1 MWPSSCNP
9 CPLDYFSLM
18 VAWTLKTFY
27 GMAEVANRDIFS
39 WITYTVDKFRINLFY
54 LSYLTTGREFDYY
67 LLADHKVKDGTRTTH
82 QDKNMHTCHIVFM
95 GAKPLSVEIFLSAR
109 VSTYIH
115 GQVYIINAYKLKGL
129 FNNSILNLRLYTSSH
144 DFLRINRRSHSST
157 PELAIEKNAV
167 SKTVAPLIEDT
178 HKKFKYLWLSTKSFS
193 ENFLFSNSWKREIF
207 VIRSQNQ

>member
-54 LSYLTTGREFDYY
+54 LRYLTTGREFDYY

-115 GQVYIINAYKLKGL
+115 GQVYIINAYKLIGL

-144 DFLRINRRSHSST
+144 DFLLINRRSHSST

-167 SKTVAPLIEDT
+167 SKTVAPLT
-178 HKKFKYLWLSTKSFS
+178 TYRGHTK
-193 ENFLFSNSWKREIF
+193 NLNIYG
-207 VIRSQNQ
+207 